1 MATREGI
8 GRACWSVQPL
18 YVVAELVVAA
28 AAVGASAYSLLGDT
42 VSDLGAS
49 ACTTSLCSPWHPAM
63 NVVFIVFSLVRV
75 VGAVALRPSW
85 RDVATW
91 AWVLSGLSAA
101 AVGLAPVDRMP
112 TAHVLVATPVFV
124 LQPLALML
132 TARRLAPTHPRVG
145 RAGMVLAVVTALAAV
160 AFLLAA
166 SGAPDPGT
174 SLSGALE
181 RLALWPVYLWL
192 GLAARSV
199 TVGPHVCS
207 RAGRAGRAGS

>member
-8 GRACWSVQPL
+8 GRTCWSVQPL

-28 AAVGASAYSLLGDT
+28 AAAAASAYSLRGDT

-49 ACTTSLCSPWHPAM
+49 ACTASLCSPWHPAM
-63 NVVFIVFSLVRV
+63 NVVFVVFSLVRV

-101 AVGLAPVDRMP
+101 AVGFAPVDRMP

-124 LQPLALML
+124 LQPVALML
-132 TARRLAPTHPRVG
+132 TAGRLASTRPLVART
-145 RAGMVLAVVTALAAV
+145 GMVLAVVTALAAV
-160 AFLLAA
+160 VFLVVA
-166 SGAPDPGT
+166 SGEPDPGT
-174 SLSGALE
+174 SVAGALE

-199 TVGPHVCS
+199 V
-207 RAGRAGRAGS
+207 AGSR

>member
-1 MATREGI
+1 MTTRARI
-8 GRACWSVQPL
+8 GAACWSVQPL

-28 AAVGASAYSLLGDT
+28 VAVGASSYSLLRDT
-42 VSDLGAS
+42 VSDLGVS
-49 ACTTSLCSPWHPAM
+49 ACTDSLCSPWHPVM
-63 NVVFIVFSLVRV
+63 NVVFVLFSLARV
-75 VGAVALRPSW
+75 VGAVTLRPSW

-124 LQPLALML
+124 LQPVALLL
-132 TARRLAPTHPRVG
+132 TAGRLAQRRPRVA

-160 AFLLAA
+160 FFLVAA
-166 SGAPDPGT
+166 SGEPESGS
-174 SLSGALE
+174 SLAGALE

-199 TVGPHVCS
+199 V
-207 RAGRAGRAGS
+207 AGSR